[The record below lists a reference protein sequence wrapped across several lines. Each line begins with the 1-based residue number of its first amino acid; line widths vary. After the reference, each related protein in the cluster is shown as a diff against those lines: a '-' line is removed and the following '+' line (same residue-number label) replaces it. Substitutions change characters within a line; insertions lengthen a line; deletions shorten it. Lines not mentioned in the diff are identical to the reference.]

1 MPIKPD
7 DNPLPIDELQRR
19 TVPGMAY
26 FAGTSVRRTFCDNC
40 AFFTFEHTRTHRAG
54 ARCAKYFE
62 LTGRWHAAP
71 LPPTTPACKYFKPA
85 SKANT
90 DDPAD

>member
-19 TVPGMAY
+19 SVPGMAY

-40 AFFTFEHTRTHRAG
+40 AFFTFGKR
-54 ARCAKYFE
+54 
-62 LTGRWHAAP
+62 LWRWKDVDAHLQQAAED
-71 LPPTTPACKYFKPA
+71 AV
-85 SKANT
+85 
-90 DDPAD
+90 DDAAVVRITQAVRRLRGKT